1 MVNVFRTAFWAQL
14 SLVLSFVWSSH
25 QDQSKSTGTLLTSLT
40 DLVID
45 NSRATATFNSTA
57 LRTLIALASNRKGT
71 LQKLANGVSFSVNI
85 KDKELKLGA
94 GQTVIYNEILT
105 NDGSG
110 YDDRTGVFTCPL
122 TGTYLFVFD
131 AHSPG
136 NTCLDKSEQSENL
149 NKSKVAMGCVSSHLG
164 KTYLQM
170 SRTVILK
177 LKKGDHVKV
186 VALSAGAVHHRGFSG
201 FSGTRLY

>member
-1 MVNVFRTAFWAQL
+1 MVNVFRTAFWTQL
-14 SLVLSFVWSSH
+14 SLVLSFVRSSH
-25 QDQSKSTGTLLTSLT
+25 QDQSKSAGTLLTSLT

-136 NTCLDKSEQSENL
+136 NTCLQLYL
-149 NKSKVAMGCVSSHLG
+149 NKSKAAMGCVSSLLG